1 MPDDLVPILAKDE
14 EKQRAI
20 REKANK
26 DAASTQARAIGATT
40 PANASRGTQVAAAKI
55 TVDANRT
62 KALAPAVKTAA
73 PNVAPPQSAALAQKS
88 AATVKPAAASA
99 SAKNP
104 SGKNTISMVIQ
115 AIPPF
120 KGPAAK
126 SRQSSGPASAAAP
139 SASVNGKVTVNTTG
153 PSASNS
159 NNTAHAAPMSPATAA
174 NRLNVNASSF
184 RPNPKANAFTPVTLM
199 FLHADG

>member
-55 TVDANRT
+55 TVDASRT
-62 KALAPAVKTAA
+62 RALAPTAKTAA
-73 PNVAPPQSAALAQKS
+73 PTAAPTQSTALAQKT
-88 AATVKPAAASA
+88 AATAKPAIASA
-99 SAKNP
+99 PVKNP
-104 SGKNTISMVIQ
+104 SGKPTINMVIQ

-120 KGPAAK
+120 KGAGAK
-126 SRQSSGPASAAAP
+126 PRQASGPTPGAAP
-139 SASVNGKVTVNTTG
+139 PAPANGKVTVNTPA
-153 PSASNS
+153 PSASSS
-159 NNTAHAAPMSPATAA
+159 NNTANVAPMSPATAA

>member
-55 TVDANRT
+55 TVTA
-62 KALAPAVKTAA
+62 KTAA
-73 PNVAPPQSAALAQKS
+73 PTAAPTQSTALAQKT
-88 AATVKPAAASA
+88 AATAKLATASA
-99 SAKNP
+99 PVKNP
-104 SGKNTISMVIQ
+104 SGKSTINMVIQ

-120 KGPAAK
+120 KGAGAK
-126 SRQSSGPASAAAP
+126 PRQASGPTPGATPPAP
-139 SASVNGKVTVNTTG
+139 TNGKVTVNTSG
-153 PSASNS
+153 PSASSS
-159 NNTAHAAPMSPATAA
+159 NNTANAAPMSPATAA

-199 FLHADG
+199 FLHADD